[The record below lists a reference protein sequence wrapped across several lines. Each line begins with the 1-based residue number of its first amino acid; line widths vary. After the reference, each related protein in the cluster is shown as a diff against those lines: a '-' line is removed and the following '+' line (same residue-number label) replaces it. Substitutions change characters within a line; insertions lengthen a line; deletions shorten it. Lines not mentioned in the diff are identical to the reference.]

1 MEFVKKEARVVS
13 SCYASASIWKPSK
26 NSAKFVPKVNT
37 HSTAVSRSYEKCSFC
52 SGKHAIWDCSVFAR
66 KGLNARLQFM
76 CQNHLCDNCGK
87 QGHISK
93 FCYGKSRCT
102 KSNCTLKHH
111 TLLHRDSSFSTNR
124 SRTQYPRTSSK
135 DVGTSTN
142 EDSDSPTVFGFS
154 TTVPSSDSVYL
165 NVIPVKVSA
174 RNKSI
179 LTYAFLDQGSTA
191 TLCDER
197 LLDQLDISGEKLS
210 SKLPPSTVNLHV
222 TEDQK

>member
-1 MEFVKKEARVVS
+1 MR
-13 SCYASASIWKPSK
+13 
-26 NSAKFVPKVNT
+26 
-37 HSTAVSRSYEKCSFC
+37 
-52 SGKHAIWDCSVFAR
+52 
-66 KGLNARLQFM
+66 
-76 CQNHLCDNCGK
+76 QNHLCDNCGK

-124 SRTQYPRTSSK
+124 SRTQYPRTSSE

-142 EDSDSPTVFGFS
+142 EDSGSATVSGLS
-154 TTVPSSDSVYL
+154 TTAPSSDSVYL
-165 NVIPVKVSA
+165 NVIPVKVLA

-197 LLDQLDISGEKLS
+197 LLDQLDISGEKLDFKITTINGKSTCHRGSKVSLTLS
-210 SKLPPSTVNLHV
+210 SLVGP
-222 TEDQK
+222 